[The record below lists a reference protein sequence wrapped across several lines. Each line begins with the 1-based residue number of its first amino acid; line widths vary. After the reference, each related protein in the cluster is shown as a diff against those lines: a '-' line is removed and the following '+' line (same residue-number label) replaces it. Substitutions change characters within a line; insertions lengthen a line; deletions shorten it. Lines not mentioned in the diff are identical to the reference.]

1 MISVFIY
8 LINVAVQIISLLV
21 IVHVVLSYFMSPF
34 HPVRQ
39 LIDRLVEPM
48 LSPIRRI
55 VPSVGMLD
63 LSPLIL
69 LILVQVLGQ
78 LLGIILR
85 SL

>member
-1 MISVFIY
+1 VISVFIY

-21 IVHVVLSYFMSPF
+21 IVYVVLSYFMSPF

-55 VPSVGMLD
+55 VPSVGMVD

>member
-1 MISVFIY
+1 VISVFIY

>member
-1 MISVFIY
+1 VISVFIY

-34 HPVRQ
+34 HPIRQ

-55 VPSVGMLD
+55 VPPVGMLD

>member
-1 MISVFIY
+1 MISIFIY

-34 HPVRQ
+34 HPIRQ

-55 VPSVGMLD
+55 VPPVGMLD

>member
-34 HPVRQ
+34 HPIRQ

-55 VPSVGMLD
+55 VPPVGMLD

>member
-1 MISVFIY
+1 VISVFIY
-8 LINVAVQIISLLV
+8 LINVAIQIISLLV

>member
-1 MISVFIY
+1 VISVFIY

-21 IVHVVLSYFMSPF
+21 IIHVVLSYFMSPF

-55 VPSVGMLD
+55 VPPVGMLD

>member
-1 MISVFIY
+1 VISISIY
-8 LINVAVQIISLLV
+8 LINVIIQIISLLV

-34 HPVRQ
+34 HPIRQ

>member
-8 LINVAVQIISLLV
+8 LINVSVQIISLLV

-34 HPVRQ
+34 HPIRQ

-55 VPSVGMLD
+55 VPPVGMLD